1 MILSTSENKCKK
13 NNHYNLNKNIKSL
26 VYLNNKRNMKYKIPI
41 AFALISASFQLCLLP
56 PLGTSEPISPYNK
69 YTTRHTH
76 ISNITVLKINL
87 IEGECWMNAG

>member
-1 MILSTSENKCKK
+1 MILFIFYAPMTGKCENL
-13 NNHYNLNKNIKSL
+13 YVIVSPFS
-26 VYLNNKRNMKYKIPI
+26 R
-41 AFALISASFQLCLLP
+41 FQLSLLP
-56 PLGTSEPISPYNK
+56 LPTTSEPILPYNK